1 MQNSVTCKGPASLV
15 VLLSGGVTGKRE
27 NKRKNRLKVPC
38 MYRTKDLK
46 HMAQNVEFL
55 INEYLERT
63 KYRI

>member
-1 MQNSVTCKGPASLV
+1 
-15 VLLSGGVTGKRE
+15 
-27 NKRKNRLKVPC
+27 